1 MPHLSINSEQKPV
14 LIRKVLTE
22 SGHYPVHSTSLIQI
36 SQREPLR
43 FHLASLSALRNSY
56 PLPAAAF
63 RFISFSEETG
73 AEAPQSSDPPW
84 LSPVTLSSPS
94 VSAEISPQNKRQKTI
109 PEMTRTFWVLWS
121 WEVCLLVWSPACWAE
136 TLNWTRTPSW
146 QLHVGSPSSQ
156 VLCLAECPAEAHFFP
171 EVWAAFWSRRSFQFS
186 ESSETLNCVIPEA
199 GSLQATPAALPP
211 FSRIPAT
218 KARDGDCLNLM

>member
-1 MPHLSINSEQKPV
+1 MHKYHPNPHTSSQKLLPFPACQLLTGSSQIMPHLSINSEQKPV

-63 RFISFSEETG
+63 WFISFSEETG

-121 WEVCLLVWSPACWAE
+121 
-136 TLNWTRTPSW
+136 
-146 QLHVGSPSSQ
+146 
-156 VLCLAECPAEAHFFP
+156 
-171 EVWAAFWSRRSFQFS
+171 
-186 ESSETLNCVIPEA
+186 
-199 GSLQATPAALPP
+199 
-211 FSRIPAT
+211 
-218 KARDGDCLNLM
+218 